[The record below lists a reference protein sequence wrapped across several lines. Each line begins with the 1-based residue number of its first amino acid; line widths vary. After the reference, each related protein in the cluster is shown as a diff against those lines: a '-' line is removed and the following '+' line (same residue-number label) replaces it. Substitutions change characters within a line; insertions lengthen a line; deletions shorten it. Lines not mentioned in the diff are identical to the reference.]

1 MKLIKFSNKTKF
13 FLLNLQIVIDILTD
27 LVKVERVFSGDGAVE
42 PGLEEGRP
50 AVAKL
55 MRTSLVLL
63 ADSSDPRVHDLQSQT
78 DKSQGAQ
85 VWMLKL
91 IPNY

>member
-1 MKLIKFSNKTKF
+1 MKLIKFSNNTKF
-13 FLLNLQIVIDILTD
+13 FLLDLQIVTDILTD
-27 LVKVERVFSGDGAVE
+27 LVEVERVFSGDGAVE

-63 ADSSDPRVHDLQSQT
+63 ADSGDPRVHDLQSQT
-78 DKSQGAQ
+78 DKSQGAHHS
-85 VWMLKL
+85 KL
-91 IPNY
+91 LTET